1 MMSSVLMLSALLAI
15 ANLTSCKTPQVV
27 PLVLRDSVSITY
39 KQGQTPLTP
48 LIGEESEEMM
58 FLSAPPHGNTSE
70 VLPQQR
76 VRSGPAHVE
85 YTFPKTTSLS
95 ERTKNSAVLIRVD
108 TIVVERWHTQQ
119 VPAPDKPIPRF
130 YKDCT
135 KGFWILLIVL
145 LGSFAFRILK
155 AIYLKR

>member
-1 MMSSVLMLSALLAI
+1 MCAILALA
-15 ANLTSCKTPQVV
+15 SCKTPQVV

-48 LIGEESEEMM
+48 LIGEESEEI
-58 FLSAPPHGNTSE
+58 SRTAKA
-70 VLPQQR
+70 VIQR
-76 VRSGPAHVE
+76 SDPTGQNPVVQRSGPAPV
-85 YTFPKTTSLS
+85 
-95 ERTKNSAVLIRVD
+95 VRVD
-108 TIVVERWHTQQ
+108 TVFVERWHTQQ

-135 KGFWILLIVL
+135 KGFWILLILL
-145 LGSFAFRILK
+145 LGSFAFRVLK

>member
-1 MMSSVLMLSALLAI
+1 MCAILALA
-15 ANLTSCKTPQVV
+15 SCKTSQVV

-39 KQGQTPLTP
+39 KQGIEQPASIDARGAQTDLRKN
-48 LIGEESEEMM
+48 S
-58 FLSAPPHGNTSE
+58 SAPALGKVGLGATPGASVFEE
-70 VLPQQR
+70 V
-76 VRSGPAHVE
+76 
-85 YTFPKTTSLS
+85 LS

-135 KGFWILLIVL
+135 TGFWILLL
-145 LGSFAFRILK
+145 LLFGSIGLRILRAVAFRK
-155 AIYLKR
+155 

>member
-1 MMSSVLMLSALLAI
+1 MKKVVVFLMLLLLA
-15 ANLTSCKTPQVV
+15 SCKTPQVV

-48 LIGEESEEMM
+48 LIGEESEE
-58 FLSAPPHGNTSE
+58 N
-70 VLPQQR
+70 
-76 VRSGPAHVE
+76 VE

-135 KGFWILLIVL
+135 KGFWILLL
-145 LGSFAFRILK
+145 LLFGSIGLRILRAVAFRK
-155 AIYLKR
+155 